1 MRQKYSDAIDLLKS
15 YKGIEVSV
23 DEQEAIL
30 KETQKTL
37 EQYKYVIELPAMWF
51 GDDLLFFCS
60 KTLEFYSTTLFRGSS
75 DTRPDLN
82 DAFARSVLWDELQLE
97 QRRTRVI

>member
-23 DEQEAIL
+23 EEQEAIL

-37 EQYKYVIELPAMWF
+37 EQYN
-51 GDDLLFFCS
+51 

-82 DAFARSVLWDELQLE
+82 DAFARSVL
-97 QRRTRVI
+97 

>member
-23 DEQEAIL
+23 EEQEAIL

-37 EQYKYVIELPAMWF
+37 EQYKYVIKIPAM
-51 GDDLLFFCS
+51 
-60 KTLEFYSTTLFRGSS
+60 
-75 DTRPDLN
+75 
-82 DAFARSVLWDELQLE
+82 
-97 QRRTRVI
+97 